1 MSLNEYQN
9 YAEECLRWAA
19 EARNERHR
27 QIYFEMAKAWMLAA
41 RLAGPDRTATEDA
54 TASVY
59 NFTAK
64 HF

>member
-1 MSLNEYQN
+1 MKGTDKS
-9 YAEECLRWAA
+9 
-19 EARNERHR
+19 
-27 QIYFEMAKAWMLAA
+27 IEMAKAWMLTA

-64 HF
+64 LL

>member
-1 MSLNEYQN
+1 MSRNECQN
-9 YAEECLRWAA
+9 YAEECLCWAA

-27 QIYFEMAKAWMLAA
+27 QIYVEMAKAWMLAA
-41 RLAGPDRTATEDA
+41 RLAGPDRTAGGA